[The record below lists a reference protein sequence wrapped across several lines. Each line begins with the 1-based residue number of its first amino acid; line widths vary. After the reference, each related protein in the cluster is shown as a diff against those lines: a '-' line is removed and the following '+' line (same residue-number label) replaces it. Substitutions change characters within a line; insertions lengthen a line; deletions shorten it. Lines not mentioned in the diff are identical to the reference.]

1 MRFTEIT
8 EGLRDPKDNP
18 CWKGYYPVGTKQ
30 KGGRTVPN
38 CVPKNESVAEDNDQ
52 YYAIVSKVNNK
63 VLSTHQDL
71 ESAKD
76 EWRGLDSGQRAL
88 FRVVT
93 TKKAPQD
100 WKLNEDDMPDLEAVG
115 EPVKSTMDAERR
127 MAAGDRIF
135 VAHEMDEEPFEIFN
149 VDDLKGYT
157 YDQMLAV
164 PADMSESSDSKDLN
178 TRYFLGKLQARHPQ
192 ARDIESAM
200 AMDYMVSQR
209 QDRRDITRLDRE
221 NDQEQAEIDDLQRSL
236 DKLKSRGI

>member
-1 MRFTEIT
+1 MRLEQLFAVLKETAA
-8 EGLRDPKDNP
+8 DS
-18 CWKGYYPVGTKQ
+18 CWTGYRRAGTKK

-38 CVPKNESVAEDNDQ
+38 CVPKNESMAEEIN
-52 YYAIVSKVNNK
+52 
-63 VLSTHQDL
+63 
-71 ESAKD
+71 
-76 EWRGLDSGQRAL
+76 
-88 FRVVT
+88 
-93 TKKAPQD
+93 
-100 WKLNEDDMPDLEAVG
+100 DDMPDLEAVG

-135 VAHEMDEEPFEIFN
+135 VAHEMDEEPFEILN

-164 PADMSESSDSKDLN
+164 SADMAESRDSKDLN

-192 ARDIESAM
+192 ARDIESAL

-209 QDRRDITRLDRE
+209 QDRRDITRLDLE

>member
-1 MRFTEIT
+1 MRLHEIN
-8 EGLRDPKDNP
+8 EA
-18 CWKGYYPVGTKQ
+18 CWSGYEQKGTKK

-38 CVPKNESVAEDNDQ
+38 CVPKESVAED
-52 YYAIVSKVNNK
+52 AE
-63 VLSTHQDL
+63 H
-71 ESAKD
+71 
-76 EWRGLDSGQRAL
+76 
-88 FRVVT
+88 
-93 TKKAPQD
+93 
-100 WKLNEDDMPDLEAVG
+100 DMPDLEAVG
-115 EPVKSTMDAERR
+115 KPVKSTMDAERR

-135 VAHEMDEEPFEIFN
+135 VAHEMDEEPFEILN

-164 PADMSESSDSKDLN
+164 SADMSESSDSKDLN

-192 ARDIESAM
+192 ARDIESAL

-221 NDQEQAEIDDLQRSL
+221 NDQEQADINDLQQSL